1 LREKLIS
8 KKIITIERNI
18 MRKIIVAIFIVMLAV
33 PAFASSDPSTE
44 EQKALY
50 AIGVHIAKQLDFF
63 NFTADEFEF
72 VQQGFADKANGKK
85 IIADPET
92 YKQQISEL
100 AQARVKISAE
110 KEKAKSKEFLENAAK
125 EKGAIKTD
133 SGLIYIPIKAGTGK
147 QPKSTDIVKVH
158 YTGSL
163 IDGKVFDSS
172 VKRGQP
178 VEFPLNQVIKCWSE
192 GVSKMKVGGKAK
204 LVCPSTIAYGDEGR
218 PPIIPGGA
226 TLVFEVELLG
236 VKVPGAAPGAT
247 KPSGKKK

>member
-1 LREKLIS
+1 M
-8 KKIITIERNI
+8 ERNI

-63 NFTADEFEF
+63 NFSAEELEF
-72 VQQGFADKANGKK
+72 VQQGFADKSNGKK
-85 IIADPET
+85 IIADPEV

-100 AQARVKISAE
+100 AQARVKIAAE

-125 EKGAIKTD
+125 EKGAQKTD
-133 SGLIYIPIKAGTGK
+133 SGLIYMQVKAGTGK

-172 VKRGQP
+172 IQRGQP

-226 TLVFEVELLG
+226 TLVFEVELLDT
-236 VKVPGAAPGAT
+236 KAPAAAPAAA
-247 KPSGKKK
+247 KPAGKKK

>member
-1 LREKLIS
+1 M
-8 KKIITIERNI
+8 ERNI

-33 PAFASSDPSTE
+33 PAFAASDPTTE

-50 AIGVHIAKQLDFF
+50 AIGVEFAKQLDIF
-63 NFTADEFEF
+63 NFSAAEFEF
-72 VQQGFADKANGKK
+72 VQQGLADKANGKK
-85 IIADPET
+85 IIADPEA
-92 YKQQISEL
+92 YKQQINEL
-100 AQARVKISAE
+100 AQARVKIAAD

-125 EKGAIKTD
+125 EKGAQKTV
-133 SGLIYIPIKAGTGK
+133 SELIYIPIKAGTGK

-218 PPIIPGGA
+218 PPTIPGGA

-236 VKVPGAAPGAT
+236 VKAPGAAPGAT

>member
-1 LREKLIS
+1 
-8 KKIITIERNI
+8 
-18 MRKIIVAIFIVMLAV
+18 MRKIIVAIFIVMLTV

-85 IIADPET
+85 VIVDPEA

-100 AQARVKISAE
+100 AQTRIKIAAD
-110 KEKAKSKEFLENAAK
+110 KEKAKSTEFLENAAK

-133 SGLIYIPIKAGTGK
+133 SGLIYIPITAGTGK
-147 QPKSTDIVKVH
+147 QPKSTDMVKIH
-158 YTGSL
+158 YTGSFV
-163 IDGKVFDSS
+163 DGKEFDSS

-178 VEFPLNQVIKCWSE
+178 IEIPLDKVIKCWSE

-204 LVCPSTIAYGDEGR
+204 LVCPSNIAYGDEGR
-218 PPIIPGGA
+218 SGIPGGA
-226 TLVFEVELLG
+226 TLVFEVELLDT
-236 VKVPGAAPGAT
+236 KAPAAGAAKDPSAA
-247 KPSGKKK
+247 KPAGKKK

>member
-1 LREKLIS
+1 M
-8 KKIITIERNI
+8 ERNI

-33 PAFASSDPSTE
+33 PAFASSDPTTE

-63 NFTADEFEF
+63 NFSAEEFEF
-72 VQQGFADKANGKK
+72 VQQGFSDKVNGKK
-85 IIADPET
+85 IIADPDA

-100 AQARVKISAE
+100 AQARVKIAAD

-125 EKGAIKTD
+125 EKGAQKTD
-133 SGLIYIPIKAGTGK
+133 SELIYIPIKAGTGK

-226 TLVFEVELLG
+226 TLVFEVELLD
-236 VKVPGAAPGAT
+236 VKAPAAASAAT
-247 KPSGKKK
+247 KPAGKKK